1 MKDSMADRDGMN
13 IRPVTLS
20 GTAVELRPLALT
32 DAASLYTALDD
43 EDIWRFLPLHK
54 PASVAA
60 VEALIGETLEAQEKG
75 LELPF
80 VSVHRESGEIA
91 GTSRFLEISVA
102 DRHAE
107 IGWTAISPIY
117 QRTAVNTEAK
127 YLMLRHAFETWGCIR
142 VQLKTDL
149 RNERS
154 QRAIE
159 RLGAVREGVLR
170 RSRVIKDGYQR
181 SSVYYSI
188 TDDEWPAVKINLETK
203 LGLAQA

>member
-1 MKDSMADRDGMN
+1 MN
-13 IRPVTLS
+13 VQPVTLT
-20 GTAVELRPLALT
+20 GNVVELRPLALS
-32 DAASLYTALDD
+32 DAAALYAVLDD
-43 EDIWRFLPLHK
+43 EDVWRYLPPHK
-54 PASVAA
+54 PASVAE
-60 VEALIGETLEAQEKG
+60 VEASIGAALHTQEQG
-75 LELPF
+75 TELSF
-80 VSVHRESGEIA
+80 VTVHRESGEVA
-91 GTSRFLEISVA
+91 GTTRFLDISIP

-107 IGWTAISPIY
+107 IGSTAIGRDY

-142 VQLKTDL
+142 VQFKTDL

-170 RSRVIKDGYQR
+170 RHRVIKDGYQR

-188 TDDEWPAVKINLETK
+188 TDDEWPSVKENLESK
-203 LGLAQA
+203 LGLITA

>member
-1 MKDSMADRDGMN
+1 VQVEPITLDGS
-13 IRPVTLS
+13 V
-20 GTAVELRPLALT
+20 VELRPLALS
-32 DAASLYTALDD
+32 DAPALFATLDD
-43 EDIWRFLPLHK
+43 EAIWEFLPAHK
-54 PASVAA
+54 PRSIAE
-60 VEALIGETLEAQEKG
+60 VEASIAAALEAQARGE
-75 LELPF
+75 ELPF
-80 VSVHRESGEIA
+80 LTIHRESGEVA
-91 GTSRFLEISVA
+91 GQTRFLDISVT

-107 IGWTAISPIY
+107 IGWTAVSSAY

-170 RSRVIKDGYQR
+170 KIRVIKDGYER
-181 SSVYYSI
+181 SSVFYSI
-188 TDDEWPAVKINLETK
+188 TDDEWSAVKANLEAK
-203 LGLAQA
+203 LGRQA